1 MPSRNFAI
9 LTENSP
15 NNPAVNAEPE
25 NDGTNGTTNGSVRT
39 NFSGK
44 GGHDFLHPGEVDAG
58 TLHRAASAA
67 HGRLNDGSLDI
78 VIRVEIDQHDKEGK
92 TDGYGLSVPLLHY
105 TRPVTP
111 AAPFPQQEHS
121 VETSSRSRPRSH

>member
-1 MPSRNFAI
+1 KIHHLNHDTDETLLTFFNKNPGDSNKTPGFNKVTMPSRNFAI

-44 GGHDFLHPGEVDAG
+44 GGHDFLHPGEVDA
-58 TLHRAASAA
+58 
-67 HGRLNDGSLDI
+67 
-78 VIRVEIDQHDKEGK
+78 
-92 TDGYGLSVPLLHY
+92 
-105 TRPVTP
+105 
-111 AAPFPQQEHS
+111 
-121 VETSSRSRPRSH
+121 